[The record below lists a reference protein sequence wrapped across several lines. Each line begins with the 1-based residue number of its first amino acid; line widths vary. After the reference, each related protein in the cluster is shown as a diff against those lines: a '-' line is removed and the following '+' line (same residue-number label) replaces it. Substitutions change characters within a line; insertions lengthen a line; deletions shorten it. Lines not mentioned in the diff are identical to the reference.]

1 MSEPRAGQPRRAGT
15 VAITAHLPKEVR
27 DHLKILPGAFVVVG
41 DSEAEAK
48 EKLALLDSRVQT
60 SVTCSGVYQKTLP
73 DGRLDV
79 TANIRNREERRIQ
92 VQINCVFKDD
102 LGAPTEGEETPFRNL
117 ILTENAQEPVHFVSL
132 NDKARRYTIRIRE
145 AH

>member
-1 MSEPRAGQPRRAGT
+1 MKRTLIALSLSVLGGLLFTGCESTPKDTGGYVPINTTINDAEN
-15 VAITAHLPKEVR
+15 HLQ
-27 DHLKILPGAFVVVG
+27 VV
-41 DSEAEAK
+41 
-48 EKLALLDSRVQT
+48 LLDKRVQV
-60 SVTCSGVYQKTLP
+60 SVTCTGIYQKTLP

-79 TANIRNREERRIQ
+79 VANIRNREERRIQ
-92 VQINCVFKDD
+92 VQVNCVFKDD
-102 LGAPTEGEETPFRNL
+102 FGAPTEGEEAPFRDL

>member
-1 MSEPRAGQPRRAGT
+1 MKKTFLSLSLLAVSGLLFTGCESTPTDTGAYVPLNTT
-15 VAITAHLPKEVR
+15 VNDAENHLPIV
-27 DHLKILPGAFVVVG
+27 
-41 DSEAEAK
+41 
-48 EKLALLDSRVQT
+48 LLDKRVQV
-60 SVTCSGVYQKTLP
+60 SITCTGVYQKTLP

-102 LGAPTEGEETPFRNL
+102 YGAPTEGEETPFRDL